1 MPDSLQIDSRYTPM
15 VETAH
20 ADRTSRALF
29 ALLDLSKA
37 LGSQIDLD
45 ALLNVTVEKASE
57 VVEAER
63 TSIYV
68 FDAVRGFLRTS
79 HAPGIAPNEIELT
92 LGSGVAGDVARS
104 MRIANVPN
112 AYEDPRFDPQFDRKT
127 GYKTR
132 SILAAPITSS
142 SGQLLGVVQ
151 SLNKTTAPAF
161 DMADEALI
169 VAIASHI
176 ATAMERAR
184 MTVSH
189 LESER
194 LSEALRLASDIQM
207 RMLPGATIA
216 HDNEPFDLYAS
227 IRPAKMV
234 GGDLYDFE
242 LAANRLYFCI
252 GDVSGKGIGS
262 ALIMALTKTLF
273 RANVPYYEDAARLT
287 EAVNLR
293 LCEETG
299 PTMFVTAFC
308 GFLDLED
315 GTLRFCNAG
324 HDRPFILHAD
334 GSVDLL
340 ESKPGI
346 ALGVMPKFKYPLQ
359 QMTFA
364 RGDALFLYTDGVTE
378 ATDAAE
384 ELFSL
389 ERVRDVLRQCARE
402 DASNV
407 VAAVT
412 RAVDQFVKNAPQADD
427 ITMMCIRYLAADRES
442 FAGTFPRRIDALQD
456 VMKLVETFFVKMSAD
471 PTARYAVE
479 LALEEIFTN
488 MVKYNTLGKSDIRV
502 DLAIRDHDLVVTLT
516 DFDTPR
522 FDPVAEAPE
531 VDVSRPLDERREGG
545 LGIHL
550 VKRMMDRIE
559 YSHQNRTGTITLR
572 KRLN

>member
-1 MPDSLQIDSRYTPM
+1 MATTTT
-15 VETAH
+15 TAN
-20 ADRTSRALF
+20 DRTSRALF

-45 ALLNVTVEKASE
+45 ALLNVTVEKASA

-68 FDAVRGFLRTS
+68 FDSVRGFLRTS
-79 HAPGIAPNEIELT
+79 HAPGIAPTEIELA
-92 LGSGVAGDVARS
+92 LGSGVAGDVART
-104 MRIANVPN
+104 MRIANVPD
-112 AYEDPRFDPQFDRKT
+112 AYEDPRFDAQFDRRT

-142 SGQLLGVVQ
+142 TGQLLGVVQ

-161 DMADEALI
+161 DLADEALI

-184 MTVSH
+184 LTVSH

-194 LSEALRLASDIQM
+194 LSEALKLASDIQM

-216 HDNEPFDLYAS
+216 HDDEPFDLYAS

-242 LAANRLYFCI
+242 LAKNRLYFCI

-334 GSVDLL
+334 GTVDLL
-340 ESKPGI
+340 ESKPGL
-346 ALGVMPKFKYPLQ
+346 ALGVLPKFKYPLQ
-359 QMTFA
+359 QMTLA

-378 ATDAAE
+378 ATNAAE
-384 ELFSL
+384 ELFSV

-407 VAAVT
+407 VDAVT

-427 ITMMCIRYLAADRES
+427 ITMMCIRYQIAEGGARS
-442 FAGTFPRRIDALQD
+442 AGVFPRRIDALPD
-456 VMKLVETFFVKMSAD
+456 IMKLVDEFFATGGQK
-471 PTARYAVE
+471 TRYAVE

-488 MVKYNTLGKSDIRV
+488 MVKYNATGKGDIRV
-502 DLAIRDHDLVVTLT
+502 DLAIRDQDVVVTIT

-522 FDPVAEAPE
+522 FDPVSEAPA
-531 VDVSRPLDERREGG
+531 VDVNRPLGERREGG

-550 VKRMMDRIE
+550 VKQMMDRIE

>member
-1 MPDSLQIDSRYTPM
+1 M
-15 VETAH
+15 VETPA
-20 ADRTSRALF
+20 ADRTARALF

-45 ALLNVTVEKASE
+45 ALLSVTVEKASA

-68 FDAVRGFLRTS
+68 FDTVRGFLRTS

-92 LGSGVAGDVARS
+92 LGSGVAGDVART
-104 MRIANVPN
+104 RHIANVPN
-112 AYEDPRFDPQFDRKT
+112 AYEDARFDPQFDQRT
-127 GYKTR
+127 GYRTR
-132 SILAAPITSS
+132 SILAAPIMSS

-161 DMADEALI
+161 DLADEALI

-184 MTVSH
+184 LTTAH

-194 LSEALRLASDIQM
+194 LSEALKLASDIQM

-216 HDNEPFDLYAS
+216 HEDEPFDLFAS

-242 LAANRLYFCI
+242 LSGNRLYFCI

-308 GFLDLED
+308 GFLDLTD

-324 HDRPFILHAD
+324 HDRPFILHDD
-334 GSVDLL
+334 GSVALL
-340 ESKPGI
+340 DSKPGL
-346 ALGVMPKFKYPLQ
+346 ALGVIPKFKYPLQ
-359 QMTFA
+359 QMTLA
-364 RGDALFLYTDGVTE
+364 RGDALFLYTDGVTD
-378 ATDAAE
+378 ATNASE
-384 ELFSL
+384 ELFSMD
-389 ERVRDVLRQCARE
+389 RVREVLKQCARDE
-402 DASNV
+402 ASNV

-412 RAVDQFVKNAPQADD
+412 RAVDRFVNNAPQADD
-427 ITMMCIRYLAADRES
+427 ITMMCLRYQIADRGS
-442 FAGTFPRRIDALQD
+442 QVAGVFPRRIDALDD
-456 VMKLVETFFVKMSAD
+456 VMQLVGKAIPDVDAKT
-471 PTARYAVE
+471 RYAVE

-488 MVKYNTLGKSDIRV
+488 MVKYNATGKSDIRV
-502 DLAIRDHDLVVTLT
+502 EMAIREPDLVVSIT

-522 FDPVAEAPE
+522 FDPVGEAPQ
-531 VDVSRPLDERREGG
+531 VDVNRPLEERREGG

-550 VKRMMDRIE
+550 VKQMMDRIE